1 MGRMAQQRTSGVRR
15 SSRFRAPIQP
25 DEVTSSYFPAPASLW
40 DDNATLCSGLR
51 HSRAY
56 GPQEARMKIPRE
68 FAPYA
73 RQAVLRGWRVE
84 PTKNLHLKWIAPSG
98 AIIFSSS
105 TPSDRRAALNLRSQL
120 RREGLDV

>member
-1 MGRMAQQRTSGVRR
+1 
-15 SSRFRAPIQP
+15 
-25 DEVTSSYFPAPASLW
+25 
-40 DDNATLCSGLR
+40 
-51 HSRAY
+51 
-56 GPQEARMKIPRE
+56 MKVPRE
-68 FAPYA
+68 FAPFA

-84 PTKNLHLKWIAPSG
+84 PTKNLHLKWVAPSG